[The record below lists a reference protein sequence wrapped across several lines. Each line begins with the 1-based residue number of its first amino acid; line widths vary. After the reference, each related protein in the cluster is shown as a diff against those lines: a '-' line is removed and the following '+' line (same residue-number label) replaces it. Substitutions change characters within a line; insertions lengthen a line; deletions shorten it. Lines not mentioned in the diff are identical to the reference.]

1 MRSLILVV
9 FSLLIGAIDLGAAS
23 PVRAGDLVKV
33 GFPSIYPPYVLP
45 YAAKDLGYYKDNNLE
60 VEIINFRGGP
70 AVQEAIA
77 AGAVDI
83 TSSGPASV
91 QLAMAKG
98 VQEKIVALSAPTTPT
113 GWYIMV
119 PKDSPVKTMK
129 DLENKTIGVTQQGSL
144 TDMETLQA
152 AKRADVN
159 ARTIPVGYQGLL
171 PALKN
176 KQVDASMLFPLN
188 SYKAIVSGDY
198 RIIDDLSE
206 NMEPSVAEGWVVT
219 TAMIKQRPDVL
230 RRWLQATSKALV
242 YMQSHRDW
250 SIMMLKKYHDEPDDR
265 VAAMAY
271 DTLIMKCHPDGV
283 MKPEWQATSLKLAV
297 GAGFKTLKPEEVF
310 TAEFTPIKLQ

>member
-1 MRSLILVV
+1 MRLLALGV
-9 FSLLIGAIDLGAAS
+9 FSLLIGAIDLGGTL
-23 PVRAGDLVKV
+23 PVRAADLVRV

-45 YAAKDLGYYKDNNLE
+45 YAAKQLGYYKDNNLD
-60 VEIINFRGGP
+60 VEITNFRGGP
-70 AVQEAIA
+70 ATEEAMA

-83 TSSGPASV
+83 TSGGPASV

-98 VQEKIVALSAPTTPT
+98 VPDKIVALSAPTTPA

-119 PKDSPVKTMK
+119 AKDSPIHTMK

-144 TDMETLQA
+144 TDMEALHA
-152 AKRADVN
+152 AKRAGVN
-159 ARTIPVGYQGLL
+159 VRTIPVGYQGLL

-188 SYKAIVSGDY
+188 SYKAMVSGDY
-198 RIIDDLSE
+198 RVVDDLSQT
-206 NMEPSVAEGWVVT
+206 MEPSVAEGWVVT
-219 TAMIKQRPDVL
+219 TAMIDQHPDVL

-250 SIMMLKKYHDEPDDR
+250 SITMLKKYQDEADDR

-271 DTLIMKCHPDGV
+271 DSLIMKCHPDGV

-310 TAEFTPIKLQ
+310 TTEFTPIKLQ